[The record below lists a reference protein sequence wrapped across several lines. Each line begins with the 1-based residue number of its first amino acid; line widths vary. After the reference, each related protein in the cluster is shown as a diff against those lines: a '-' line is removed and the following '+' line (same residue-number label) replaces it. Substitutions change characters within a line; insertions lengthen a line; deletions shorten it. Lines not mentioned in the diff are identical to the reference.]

1 MLKPFLLG
9 LLLFVPLSQAAQQQS
24 PANPVEFTAGTWNA
38 TNTTPRDAMPKGDWP
53 KGLHLEVSTTF
64 VIYTDGKTFDG
75 KAVVDTFPGEG
86 VLKDGKIDGDNVSFT
101 VITHPNINYQPV
113 EETIYYSGK
122 INGDEMDLVMR
133 WRLAFSPKH
142 PTLQLTMKAKKAHRD

>member
-24 PANPVEFTAGTWNA
+24 SAIFTSETWNA

-53 KGLHLEVSTTF
+53 KGLHLEVATTF
-64 VIYTDGKTFDG
+64 VIYTDGKTFEG
-75 KAVVDTFPGEG
+75 KAVLDTFPGEG

-133 WRLAFSPKH
+133 WRLAHSPKH
-142 PTLQLTMKAKKAHRD
+142 PLLQLTMKAKKVRHD

>member
-1 MLKPFLLG
+1 MLKAFLLG
-9 LLLFVPLSQAAQQQS
+9 LLLFMPFWQPAQQQS
-24 PANPVEFTAGTWNA
+24 PDNLVVFTSGTWNA
-38 TNTTPRDAMPKGDWP
+38 WNTTPRDAMPKGDWP
-53 KGLHLEVSTTF
+53 KGLHLEVATTF
-64 VIYTDGKTFDG
+64 VIATDGKTFDG
-75 KAVVDTFPGEG
+75 KAVVNTFPGEG

-142 PTLQLTMKAKKAHRD
+142 PTLQLTMKAKKAHHD